1 MKVKIEMKQYRPPSD
16 KKKNNIG
23 LRLLFRTSSME
34 CEFCDGMR
42 KLFQIF
48 NSITPNNTWKYFTSF
63 RFLEWEGER
72 GGVGETC
79 LSSELISAHNTWK
92 SIKGKKSIMKGV
104 FVDLIYLDLAVP
116 KAFTFASK
124 SRLKLL

>member
-1 MKVKIEMKQYRPPSD
+1 
-16 KKKNNIG
+16 
-23 LRLLFRTSSME
+23 ME